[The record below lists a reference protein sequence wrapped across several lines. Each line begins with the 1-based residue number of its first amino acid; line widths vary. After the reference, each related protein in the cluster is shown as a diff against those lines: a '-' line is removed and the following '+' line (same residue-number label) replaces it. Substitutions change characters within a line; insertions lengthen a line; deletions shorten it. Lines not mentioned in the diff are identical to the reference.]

1 MNPFLLGG
9 AIGASAMYF
18 LDPQAGRRRRAR
30 TRDQLVHARRRLSE
44 AGSVTARDLSHRA
57 QGIAAGTRRLWGA
70 ERVPDD
76 VLVGRVRA
84 ALGRAVSHPHAI
96 EVAAGDG
103 HVMLQGPV
111 LAREVKP
118 LMRAVRAVP
127 GVRSVAD
134 HLSAHEEA
142 GNVSS
147 LQGGVP
153 RRGSRF
159 ELMQDNWSPAARLV
173 AGALGAGMIAAA
185 LRARAGMCA
194 LLGAG
199 GSALLA
205 RAATNM
211 DLASLAGYGRHLITV
226 QKTMNVDAPIER
238 VFALWSDYERYPS
251 FMHNVR
257 DVQRLGDKAWRWV
270 VAGPAGVPVHWVAET
285 TAVEPNRSIQWRST
299 DQSEVRHEGEVRFA
313 ENGNGGTR
321 LNVRLSYL
329 PPAGALGHAVAAL
342 FGADPKSEMDADLLR
357 MKTLL
362 ETGRP
367 PHDAARRAR
376 QGS

>member
-18 LDPQAGRRRRAR
+18 LDPQSGRRRRAR

-44 AGSVTARDLSHRA
+44 ARSVTARDLSHRA
-57 QGIAAGTRRLWGA
+57 QGIAAGTRRLWRA
-70 ERVPDD
+70 ERVSDD
-76 VLVGRVRA
+76 VLVGRVRS
-84 ALGRAVSHPHAI
+84 ALGRTVSHPHAI

-111 LAREVKP
+111 LAREVAP
-118 LMRAVRAVP
+118 LLRAVRRVP

-134 HLSAHEEA
+134 HLTAHEEA
-142 GNVSS
+142 GSVSS

-153 RRGSRF
+153 RRGHRF

-173 AGALGAGMIAAA
+173 AGIVGAGMIAAA

-205 RAATNM
+205 RAATNR
-211 DLASLAGYGRHLITV
+211 DLASLAGYGRRGITV
-226 QKTMNVDAPIER
+226 HKTMNLDAPVER
-238 VFALWSDYERYPS
+238 VFELWRDCERFPS

-257 DVQRLGDKAWRWV
+257 DVQRVGENVWRWV
-270 VAGPAGVPVHWVAET
+270 VAGPGGVPLHWVAEV
-285 TAVEPNRSIQWRST
+285 TAMEPGRFLRWRST
-299 DQSEVRHEGEVRFA
+299 GDSEVRHGGEVRFE
-313 ENGNGGTR
+313 ENGHGSSAPT
-321 LNVRLSYL
+321 
-329 PPAGALGHAVAAL
+329 P
-342 FGADPKSEMDADLLR
+342 
-357 MKTLL
+357 
-362 ETGRP
+362 
-367 PHDAARRAR
+367 RAR
-376 QGS
+376 WTPTCCA

>member
-1 MNPFLLGG
+1 MNPFLLGS

-18 LDPQAGRRRRAR
+18 LDPQSGRRRRAR
-30 TRDQLVHARRRLSE
+30 TRDQLVHARRRLS
-44 AGSVTARDLSHRA
+44 AARSVTARDLSHRA
-57 QGIAAGTRRLWGA
+57 QGIAAGTRKLWRA
-70 ERVPDD
+70 ERVADD

-84 ALGRAVSHPHAI
+84 ALGRTVSHPHAI

-111 LAREVKP
+111 LAREVRP
-118 LMRAVRAVP
+118 LLRAVRRVP

-134 HLSAHEEA
+134 HLTAYTDPTGVSA
-142 GNVSS
+142 

-153 RRGSRF
+153 RPGHRF
-159 ELMQDNWSPAARLV
+159 ELMQDNWSPATRLV
-173 AGALGAGMIAAA
+173 AGVVGTGMIAAA
-185 LRARAGMCA
+185 FRARAGMCA

-211 DLASLAGYGRHLITV
+211 DLASLAGYGSHLITV
-226 QKTMNVDAPIER
+226 QKVMNLDAPVER
-238 VFALWSDYERYPS
+238 VFELWSDYERYPS

-257 DVQRLGDKAWRWV
+257 DVQRLGDNVWRWV
-270 VAGPAGVPVHWVAET
+270 VAGPAGVPVRWVAET
-285 TAVEPNRSIQWRST
+285 TAVEPNRSIAWRST
-299 DQSEVRHEGEVRFA
+299 ADSEVRHEGEVRF
-313 ENGNGGTR
+313 ERNGNGGTR
-321 LNVRLSYL
+321 LDVRLSYL
-329 PPAGALGHAVAAL
+329 PPAGALGHALAAL

-362 ETGRP
+362 ETGKP
-367 PHDAARRAR
+367 PHDAARRSA
-376 QGS
+376 

>member
-18 LDPQAGRRRRAR
+18 LDPQSGRRRRAR

-44 AGSVTARDLSHRA
+44 AGSVTARDLQHRA
-57 QGIAAGTRRLWGA
+57 QGIAAGTRRLWRSEQVA
-70 ERVPDD
+70 DD

-84 ALGRAVSHPHAI
+84 VLGRAVSHPHAV

-103 HVMLQGPV
+103 HVMLQGPIV
-111 LAREVKP
+111 AREVRP
-118 LMRAVRAVP
+118 LLRAVRRVP
-127 GVRSVAD
+127 GVRTVAD
-134 HLSAHEEA
+134 HLTAYEDPT
-142 GNVSS
+142 GVSS

-153 RRGSRF
+153 RVGNRL

-173 AGALGAGMIAAA
+173 VGAVGAGMLAAA
-185 LRARAGMCA
+185 FRARAGLCA
-194 LLGAG
+194 LLGLG

-211 DLASLAGYGRHLITV
+211 DFASLAGYGSHGITV
-226 QKTMNVDAPIER
+226 QKTMNFDAPVER

-251 FMHNVR
+251 FMRNVR
-257 DVQRLGDKAWRWV
+257 RVERLGDNGWRWT
-270 VAGPAGVPVHWVAET
+270 VAGPGGVPVHWEAEIVA
-285 TAVEPNRSIQWRST
+285 AEPNRLIRWRST
-299 DQSEVRHEGEVRFA
+299 PESEVRHEGEVRFA

-321 LNVRLSYL
+321 LNVQLSYL

-362 ETGRP
+362 ETGKP
-367 PHDAARRAR
+367 PHDAARRTA
-376 QGS
+376 SL

>member
-1 MNPFLLGG
+1 
-9 AIGASAMYF
+9 
-18 LDPQAGRRRRAR
+18 
-30 TRDQLVHARRRLSE
+30 
-44 AGSVTARDLSHRA
+44 
-57 QGIAAGTRRLWGA
+57 
-70 ERVPDD
+70 
-76 VLVGRVRA
+76 VR
-84 ALGRAVSHPHAI
+84 G
-96 EVAAGDG
+96 
-103 HVMLQGPV
+103 
-111 LAREVKP
+111 
-118 LMRAVRAVP
+118 VP

-134 HLSAHEEA
+134 HLTVHEEA

-153 RRGSRF
+153 RRGNRF

-173 AGALGAGMIAAA
+173 AGAAAAGMIAAA
-185 LRARAGMCA
+185 FRARAGMCA
-194 LLGAG
+194 VLGAA

-226 QKTMNVDAPIER
+226 QKTMNLDAPVER
-238 VFALWSDYERYPS
+238 VFELWSDYERYPS

-257 DVQRLGDKAWRWV
+257 DVQRLGDNVWRWV
-270 VAGPAGVPVHWVAET
+270 VAGPASVPVHWVAET

-299 DQSEVRHEGEVRFA
+299 GESEVRHEGEVRFA

-362 ETGRP
+362 ETGKP
-367 PHDAARRAR
+367 PHDAARRSR
-376 QGS
+376 V